1 MRLDVPLELV
11 CFDAARSS
19 LEAMTDGRADLCF
32 LAVDPARADAVA
44 FTAPYVVIEGVY
56 VVPAGA
62 DLTTPDDVDRPG
74 VRVGVKQGSAYD
86 LFLTRTL
93 RHATVVRGAE
103 GVDVF
108 REQGLEAWPDATV
121 APPA

>member
-44 FTAPYVVIEGVY
+44 FTAPYVIEGVY

-121 APPA
+121 APPG

>member
-32 LAVDPARADAVA
+32 LAVDPARADTVA

-56 VVPAGA
+56 VIPAGA

-93 RHATVVRGAE
+93 RHATVVRGASW
-103 GVDVF
+103 
-108 REQGLEAWPDATV
+108 RS
-121 APPA
+121 